1 MPDFEKKIP
10 DGDTSERQVCTA
22 CGYIAYEN
30 PKIVVGTVVVDD
42 GRVLL
47 CRRAIEPRLGFWT
60 LPAGYLELNETT
72 AEGAKR
78 EALEEAGAD
87 IALDGI
93 LAVYNISRIGQVQ
106 IIYRGALHTPGIS
119 AGTESLE
126 VGFFRWD
133 EIPWDRIAFPSV
145 HWALQAWRELGPRPL
160 AAPFGNPA
168 QDQRGTQRLDAE
180 SVAL

>member
-1 MPDFEKKIP
+1 MPDFELKTP

-30 PKIVVGTVVVDD
+30 PKIVVGTVVVDE

-47 CRRAIEPRLGFWT
+47 CRRAIEPRSGFWT
-60 LPAGYLELNETT
+60 LPAGYLELRETT

-87 IALDGI
+87 IALEGI

-106 IIYRGALHTPGIS
+106 IIYRGTMQSPGLN
-119 AGTESLE
+119 AGIESLE
-126 VGFFRWD
+126 VGFFSWED
-133 EIPWDRIAFPSV
+133 IPWDRIAFPSV
-145 HWALQAWRELGPRPL
+145 HWALHAWRELGDGKL

-168 QDQRGTQRLDAE
+168 EDLRGTKRLDAAA
-180 SVAL
+180 VAL